1 MLKFQGIVV
10 FAIIKDLNLPSFGL
24 QLDKGAPF
32 LAKIGS
38 FYLLEIFMSAH
49 VPEQPAN
56 SFRIVLELNR
66 AESRMDT
73 VLLAALREQKENINL
88 KNISRTA
95 FKDLFL
101 GGKVLIKGQKAKTSS
116 SLAKGITYVDILGY

>member
-1 MLKFQGIVV
+1 
-10 FAIIKDLNLPSFGL
+10 
-24 QLDKGAPF
+24 
-32 LAKIGS
+32 
-38 FYLLEIFMSAH
+38 MSPH

-73 VLLAALREQKENINL
+73 VLLNALREQKENINL

-95 FKDLFL
+95 FKELFL
-101 GGKVLIKGQKAKTSS
+101 SGKILIKGQRAKTSS

>member
-1 MLKFQGIVV
+1 
-10 FAIIKDLNLPSFGL
+10 
-24 QLDKGAPF
+24 
-32 LAKIGS
+32 
-38 FYLLEIFMSAH
+38 MSPH

-73 VLLAALREQKENINL
+73 VLLNALREQKENINL

-95 FKDLFL
+95 FKELFL
-101 GGKVLIKGQKAKTSS
+101 SGKILIKGQRAKTSS
-116 SLAKGITYVDILGY
+116 SLAKGITYVDILGF